1 MEHISHLL
9 HRLQIAVSCSWR
21 FLEVCSSKWHDN
33 EQVRSHLMKLMVIW
47 SWANVLTVCS
57 MCCRW
62 WLFFSPGGLIPVLLS
77 ALQGKWVWSWKLP
90 ELILHFE
97 NCFCPEKIDRQKEE
111 VLRRRPRLCHIR
123 RTSFRSNQILLGRW
137 FPRYGWLNWFSAPT
151 TRRNNRNNCFL
162 KQQ

>member
-9 HRLQIAVSCSWR
+9 HRVQIGEAGVFSKSARVNDMTMNRSCHIYWSSWS
-21 FLEVCSSKWHDN
+21 FGHG
-33 EQVRSHLMKLMVIW
+33 H
-47 SWANVLTVCS
+47 VLTVCS
-57 MCCRW
+57 MYCRW